1 MDRRRLEAFILLT
14 ELGGFRNA
22 ASELKTTQPAF
33 SQLIARLE
41 TEVGMKLV
49 DRSTRPI
56 TTTQAGKE
64 FYFRAVKVLDA
75 MAAIDTLVED
85 SQAARFGRVRV
96 GVVPALLFSSPAK
109 SVRSFKAQRENVEVT
124 LQNLRTSDLVEAL
137 DQGSVDVGIMFT
149 VPELKELSSES
160 LYSEEYMVCLPEGHP
175 LTAKGVVEF
184 ADLEHERLIHGH
196 RSSYPQGHDSIIA
209 ACASAGYSPQYFAQ
223 MGSFLDHA
231 GMVSAGMGV
240 SFAPTSFKHLRPN
253 GVEYRPLTSPSVG
266 ITATIN
272 WFEDRLD
279 EAGRAFV
286 RHCIHECV
294 VP

>member
-1 MDRRRLEAFILLT
+1 MDRRRLEAFILLA
-14 ELGGFRNA
+14 ELGGFRHA
-22 ASELKTTQPAF
+22 ASELKTTQPAL

-41 TEVGMKLV
+41 SEVGMKLI

-75 MAAIDTLVED
+75 MSAIDTLVED

-96 GVVPALLFSSPAK
+96 GVVPALLFSSPTK
-109 SVRSFKAQRENVEVT
+109 SVRSFKTQHENVEIT

-137 DQGSVDVGIMFT
+137 DRGSVDVGIMFT
-149 VPELKELSSES
+149 VPDLKDLSSQP
-160 LYSEEYMVCLPEGHP
+160 LYSEDYMVCLPEQHP
-175 LTAKGVVEF
+175 LTAKRVVEF
-184 ADLEHERLIHGH
+184 ADLEHERLIHGY

-223 MGSFLDHA
+223 LGSFLDHA

-240 SFAPTSFKHLRPN
+240 SFAPTSFQHLRPN
-253 GVEYRPLTSPSVG
+253 GVEYRTLTNPSVG
-266 ITATIN
+266 VTVTVN

-286 RHCIHECV
+286 RHCIQECLE
-294 VP
+294 P